1 MNKIK
6 KPWIYIISITAAIA
20 VLGAGY
26 LFFREENSYAEA
38 PKTEAPV
45 SVAAVIVEPQIIDS
59 VVTAA
64 GALSS
69 KNTSVLSSKI
79 MGRVVRLSVQ
89 EGDQVSTGKLLMKID
104 SGEIT
109 AQMIQA
115 QAAYNNAR
123 LQHDRIKSLYDAK
136 ASTQTE
142 MDQATLGRENAQ
154 AGLQAAKA
162 MESYTLI
169 TAPISGQIV
178 EKRINLGEM
187 ALPGQPLIKIEDNR
201 NLRLEVTVKDMD
213 ILSIQPGKPVKVQ
226 IDAMPGTE
234 ISGTVS
240 QVVQAS
246 DVRTHS
252 FIVKIDIPARKGL
265 TTGMY
270 GKAFFTIG
278 KREAILV
285 PKSAVVEMS
294 GIWGVYIVSA
304 DRGAVFQMIQVGEER
319 GNLVEVIT
327 GLKKGRPGDQRQAPR
342 QNGWE
347 KGRGCAEVTIDEKPS
362 KGHLAQSRSLLLP
375 KRGHKQRRKERQKL
389 WNISKPKTGFAFLC
403 DLASLR
409 EKVFAFCPFVP
420 A

>member
-1 MNKIK
+1 MNIIMIQDKIK
-6 KPWIYIISITAAIA
+6 TMDKKIVYGISIVAAIA

-26 LFFREENSYAEA
+26 MIFGKENSYAEA
-38 PKTEAPV
+38 TKQETPATV
-45 SVAAVIVEPQIIDS
+45 SAITVEPRTIDS

-69 KNTSVLSSKI
+69 KNTSVLSSKV
-79 MGRVVRLSVQ
+79 MGRVVHLSVQ
-89 EGDQVSTGKLLMKID
+89 EGNHVDAGKLLMKID

-109 AQMIQA
+109 AQALQA
-115 QAAYNNAR
+115 QAAYHNAM
-123 LQHDRIKSLYDAK
+123 LQYDRIRSLYEAK
-136 ASTQTE
+136 ASTQME

-213 ILSIQPGKPVKVQ
+213 ILSIQPGKSVKVQ
-226 IDAMPGTE
+226 IDAMPG
-234 ISGTVS
+234 IDINGTVS

-265 TTGMY
+265 ITGMY

-278 KREAILV
+278 KREAILI

-294 GIWGVYIVSA
+294 GISGVYLVSA
-304 DRGAVFQMIQVGEER
+304 DRGAVFQMIQVGEMF
-319 GNLVEVIT
+319 GNFVEVVS
-327 GLKKGRPGDQRQAPR
+327 GLKQGDRVISD
-342 QNGWE
+342 
-347 KGRGCAEVTIDEKPS
+347 K
-362 KGHLAQSRSLLLP
+362 HL
-375 KRGHKQRRKERQKL
+375 G
-389 WNISKPKTGFAFLC
+389 ITDG
-403 DLASLR
+403 
-409 EKVFAFCPFVP
+409 EKVVVAHN
-420 A
+420 